1 MRWSGETLAGQER
14 RYRAQQIAG
23 IGDDIQN
30 HSVKKK
36 GKVVLKAVVVL
47 GMSYLPTPQNS
58 SGRSHGTK
66 KNLFCS
72 LQKVKQEV
80 WFLWMNAWRP
90 EAGIQNMLHQKNSE
104 KWECCRI
111 SFHEHICGVL

>member
-14 RYRAQQIAG
+14 RYRAQEIAG

-58 SGRSHGTK
+58 STVGEAMELKRTYFAPYRKSNKRCGFYEWMHEDLRQEFRICYTK
-66 KNLFCS
+66 K
-72 LQKVKQEV
+72 
-80 WFLWMNAWRP
+80 
-90 EAGIQNMLHQKNSE
+90 IQKNGNAAE
-104 KWECCRI
+104 
-111 SFHEHICGVL
+111 